1 MKKNLI
7 LSFILALVSSCST
20 LSFWSDDSE
29 EDISEPV
36 PLKEF
41 NEEFK
46 ISVKWK
52 KSFKGQNNFGT
63 FKPAFYQGQI
73 FFASSEG
80 EIVSINPDDGVP
92 NWKLNLDRELASGV
106 TAGFGK
112 LVASDNNGNVIA
124 IDLETQNILWEKN
137 IGGEILSNAVID
149 AARVIAK
156 NSAGELIAL
165 NSKSG
170 EVDWSFRSQLP
181 SLTVRGTGEPVIANE
196 TVISTF
202 DNGRLAVFQLD
213 TGFFLWDAPIS
224 FIEGSSELENLI
236 DADSAPLVI
245 QQLVFATN
253 YQGNLTAFDLAQK
266 RPVWNAE
273 ASSFHSP
280 LIANNLILVFQDD
293 GSILSFSLSS
303 LAPSWTSSEYLRR
316 EVSNGAELNNMVF
329 IGDLD
334 GYVHIINPLTGKT
347 VGRKKISGTKIQS
360 IISFGGLVYAIDQDA
375 NLFAIN
381 I

>member
-46 ISVKWK
+46 ISVQWK
-52 KSFKGQNNFGT
+52 KSFKGPNNFGT

-92 NWKLNLDRELASGV
+92 NWTLNLDRELASGV
-106 TAGFGK
+106 AAGFGK

-124 IDLETQNILWEKN
+124 IDLETQSILWEKN

-334 GYVHIINPLTGKT
+334 GYVHIIDPLTGKT